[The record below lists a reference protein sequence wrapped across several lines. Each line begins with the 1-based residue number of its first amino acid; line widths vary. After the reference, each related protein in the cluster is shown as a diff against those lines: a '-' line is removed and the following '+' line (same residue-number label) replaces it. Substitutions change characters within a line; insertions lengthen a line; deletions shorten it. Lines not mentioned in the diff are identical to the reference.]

1 MLSHFRVFKRQKYLT
16 PFFIACLAG
25 TLYGCSSDD
34 ETMGTEPA
42 PEPMTELVPDPETV
56 ETTPEQPV
64 VGEPLPNPPLTQGP
78 TAADEPVPFDPIF
91 HTVTDF
97 ALVRDT
103 GPRVTSVIAPDLT
116 EADFAAG
123 LPAPVLSVPNSVDT
137 STNGAPFFEGLANVR
152 IEAGQLLE
160 LRYVPRDPEGELPG
174 MFPSERPPGATFDDN
189 FDGTKSLNWQTYQAD
204 IGITEF
210 VVTAVDPLVPEY
222 RSAQKV
228 LIAVDPP
235 SDPAS
240 VPNIAPSILPIAEYT
255 VRAGDVVS
263 IFLIGTDRN
272 GTTPT
277 MELVDPPANAFL
289 TPDERSPDWRIL
301 QATPQ
306 EAGTITID
314 IFTRDA
320 ADPNVTGLDQI
331 VLNVLEPAVFER
343 SGSRLNALAA
353 SSNITFGSAI
363 SPVFYMQADG
373 GIYESI
379 AASEF
384 SVMTPESSMKWILIN
399 PLPGRYEFADMDNL
413 VNFAKF
419 NNMKVRGH
427 PLVWYTTL
435 PQWVEETEVE
445 DRRGHMLEFITRIME
460 RYRDDIDY
468 WDVVNEPM
476 AEDGGMRDSLWL
488 EAMGEEYIDIAFRQA
503 RALDPSAVLV
513 LNEFDIGFAGPK
525 FDGLSRLLDRL
536 EERDVPVDAVGFQLH
551 VSSSFDQ
558 FDELTA
564 NMASIAARGL
574 DIHVTELDVAI
585 VNDDSNQTQANVYKG
600 IVEVCLAQPRCNVLQ
615 TWGFTD
621 RYSFLAPKTP
631 LYFDR
636 NLIAKPAYQA
646 LQEALGGG

>member
-1 MLSHFRVFKRQKYLT
+1 
-16 PFFIACLAG
+16 
-25 TLYGCSSDD
+25 
-34 ETMGTEPA
+34 
-42 PEPMTELVPDPETV
+42 
-56 ETTPEQPV
+56 
-64 VGEPLPNPPLTQGP
+64 
-78 TAADEPVPFDPIF
+78 
-91 HTVTDF
+91 
-97 ALVRDT
+97 
-103 GPRVTSVIAPDLT
+103 
-116 EADFAAG
+116 
-123 LPAPVLSVPNSVDT
+123 
-137 STNGAPFFEGLANVR
+137 
-152 IEAGQLLE
+152 
-160 LRYVPRDPEGELPG
+160 
-174 MFPSERPPGATFDDN
+174 
-189 FDGTKSLNWQTYQAD
+189 
-204 IGITEF
+204 
-210 VVTAVDPLVPEY
+210 
-222 RSAQKV
+222 V

-525 FDGLSRLLDRL
+525 FDGLSRLL
-536 EERDVPVDAVGFQLH
+536 
-551 VSSSFDQ
+551 
-558 FDELTA
+558 
-564 NMASIAARGL
+564 ARGL

-636 NLIAKPAYQA
+636 NLVAKPAYQA